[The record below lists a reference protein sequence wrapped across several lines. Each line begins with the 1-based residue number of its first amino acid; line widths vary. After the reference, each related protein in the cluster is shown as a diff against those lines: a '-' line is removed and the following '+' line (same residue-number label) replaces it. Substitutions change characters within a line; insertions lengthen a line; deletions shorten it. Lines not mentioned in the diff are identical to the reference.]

1 MKALTIAQRKAL
13 IASVA
18 PMEFKIVLTPDQ
30 VVEYT
35 ESAYRELLDN
45 YSRDALLLAGTTELE
60 LFVDFAKDEKF
71 RKLLV
76 DAVEYCLEDAMDN
89 VDVDYD
95 DVEDIALAQVV
106 MSELDT
112 MQDVIDEYTKVA
124 KEDEV
129 LEKAMALVKARGF
142 KVSK

>member
-30 VVEYT
+30 VVEYA
-35 ESAYRELLDN
+35 ESAYCALLDN

-124 KEDEV
+124 KEDEA